1 MIAVRLRAMLK
12 CVPVAT
18 RGAAVLVHV
27 QYVDMCWYLNMLG
40 GYVASD
46 APQYHIHRIH
56 QWIGKNQ
63 CP

>member
-1 MIAVRLRAMLK
+1 MYTDTEVGMIAVRLRAMLK

-27 QYVDMCWYLNMLG
+27 QYVDMCWYLDMLG

-46 APQYHIHRIH
+46 APQSHIHCVH
-56 QWIGKNQ
+56 
-63 CP
+63 

>member
-1 MIAVRLRAMLK
+1 MYTDTEVGMIAVRLRAMLK

-27 QYVDMCWYLNMLG
+27 QYVDMRWYLEMLG

-46 APQYHIHRIH
+46 APQSHL
-56 QWIGKNQ
+56 Q
-63 CP
+63 CVH